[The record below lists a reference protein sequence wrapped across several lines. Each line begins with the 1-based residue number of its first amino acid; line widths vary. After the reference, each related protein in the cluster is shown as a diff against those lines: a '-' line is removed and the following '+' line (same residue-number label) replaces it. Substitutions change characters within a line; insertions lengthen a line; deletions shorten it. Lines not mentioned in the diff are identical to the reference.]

1 MNVRYMHFRLIAICT
16 ALLATNISIYPQ
28 DTAQRSRHFIS
39 FIVPVYNR
47 AVRVVHSLD
56 SIYKQGLAQDEFEVI
71 CVNDGSQDATLV
83 ILNAY
88 KEHHPN
94 MYVINLERNQGAAHA
109 RNCAIKNSRGDLI
122 FPLDSDNILAPN
134 SIRRLV
140 DLLDHTGC
148 DIAAFE
154 EIRYVDIA
162 QQHIRSH
169 FSRPEGGFITL
180 RTMFSPSHVAL
191 GGGNYL
197 YTRKSF
203 DRAGGYQTYA
213 LETFTLGIAQMMT
226 GSVAAVL
233 PNSYY
238 LHGLSEDSKWVSD
251 EKQGYNTP
259 TLVWTL
265 LQFPEV
271 FSPVGLEELK
281 NYNFY
286 VRQIY
291 EDFENSI
298 FELLPEQALDALFAG
313 YKYEQN
319 GAFNLA
325 SIAYKTAYSL
335 GCNHPKVQKKI
346 EFIEHILSSQE

>member
-1 MNVRYMHFRLIAICT
+1 
-16 ALLATNISIYPQ
+16 
-28 DTAQRSRHFIS
+28 
-39 FIVPVYNR
+39 
-47 AVRVVHSLD
+47 
-56 SIYKQGLAQDEFEVI
+56 
-71 CVNDGSQDATLV
+71 
-83 ILNAY
+83 
-88 KEHHPN
+88 
-94 MYVINLERNQGAAHA
+94 
-109 RNCAIKNSRGDLI
+109 
-122 FPLDSDNILAPN
+122 
-134 SIRRLV
+134 
-140 DLLDHTGC
+140 
-148 DIAAFE
+148 
-154 EIRYVDIA
+154 
-162 QQHIRSH
+162 
-169 FSRPEGGFITL
+169 
-180 RTMFSPSHVAL
+180 
-191 GGGNYL
+191 
-197 YTRKSF
+197 
-203 DRAGGYQTYA
+203 
-213 LETFTLGIAQMMT
+213 MMT

-271 FSPVGLEELK
+271 FSPAGLEELK